1 MQNGYVGKIEIRV
14 RDRYREANRDK
25 IRTEIH
31 LHVAIGTTTR
41 KEVDVAID
49 RRGKTHSDLDKKYI

>member
-14 RDRYREANRDK
+14 RDREANRDK